1 MRELALGQ
9 SPARSQIL
17 LQVLRPLDGGNDRLV
32 EISLVDGLPLRQG
45 LLLLLLSTL
54 KELSF
59 RRPGGLCGGFGE
71 VCIVEFIVDLQ
82 R

>member
-32 EISLVDGLPLRQG
+32 EISLVDGLARRQG
-45 LLLLLLSTL
+45 LLPLRLSTL
-54 KELSF
+54 EELSF
-59 RRPGGLCGGFGE
+59 RRPGGFYG
-71 VCIVEFIVDLQ
+71 
-82 R
+82 